1 MEKEFFWTFNAK
13 TQKTRFWYIAA
24 GLLIAFFVI
33 FWIIQKIYA
42 MSFVFF
48 ILPFVY
54 FITER
59 KLPAYFEVKV
69 TKEWVWVWSK
79 FYDIR
84 TVKSFV
90 IINYDNKPFSLRLR
104 LNKKRFPILD
114 IPLSDKVNTK
124 MLTNFLKETLE
135 EEEDQNMNFF
145 EKMAVFLKI

>member
-1 MEKEFFWTFNAK
+1 
-13 TQKTRFWYIAA
+13 
-24 GLLIAFFVI
+24 
-33 FWIIQKIYA
+33 
-42 MSFVFF
+42 
-48 ILPFVY
+48 
-54 FITER
+54 
-59 KLPAYFEVKV
+59 
-69 TKEWVWVWSK
+69 
-79 FYDIR
+79 
-84 TVKSFV
+84 V